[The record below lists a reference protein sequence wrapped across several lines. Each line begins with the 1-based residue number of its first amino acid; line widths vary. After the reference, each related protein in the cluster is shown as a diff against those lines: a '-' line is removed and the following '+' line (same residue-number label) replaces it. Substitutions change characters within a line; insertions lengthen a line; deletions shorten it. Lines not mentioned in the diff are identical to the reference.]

1 MREEIAQNKTYLI
14 LEKTTSD
21 TPDALRRIGRAKLG
35 ADFVE
40 YAGCPKFV
48 HNYDDIKMEGYYDTG
63 FDESSVEFR
72 GKDSAFVKTKLAG
85 RKKLKSH
92 FETLV
97 KASGNTEQEFLDEFR
112 LKLSHNEI
120 VDTSDMTKYLQ
131 LYFAMRGNR
140 ITPDGEEGNEIVYGK
155 SMYKLVDKKEKEDT
169 KAKYAKMA
177 YEVKHW
183 MHQNLA
189 NKDKRKGVLNVL
201 TYINW
206 MKPLTTSEDYII
218 TEMVEEK
225 IKSVDAL
232 ERIYR
237 AMTTVEEKELVLTAD
252 IATWVQKGIIKR
264 QKNSFFYNDLKLG
277 ETMKEI
283 YLFLINDKD
292 ILNELNSK
300 E

>member
-1 MREEIAQNKTYLI
+1 MREEIIENKTYLI

-48 HNYDDIKMEGYYDTG
+48 HNYDDITMDGYYDTG

-72 GKDSAFVKTKLAG
+72 GKESTAVKKKLAE
-85 RKKLKSH
+85 RKKLKLH
-92 FETLV
+92 FESLV
-97 KASGNTEQEFLDEFR
+97 KSSGKTEKEFLDEFR
-112 LKLSHNEI
+112 LELSHNKI
-120 VDTSDMTKYLQ
+120 IDTSDITTHLK

-177 YEVKHW
+177 YDVKHW
-183 MHQNLA
+183 MHQNLSKEETRR
-189 NKDKRKGVLNVL
+189 NVHNVL

-206 MKPLTTSEDYII
+206 MKPLTTSEDYILI
-218 TEMVEEK
+218 EMVEEK
-225 IKSVDAL
+225 IKSIDAL
-232 ERIYR
+232 ERIYK
-237 AMTTVEEKELVLTAD
+237 AKTEVDEKELSLTAD
-252 IATWVQKGIIKR
+252 IAKWVQKGIITR
-264 QKNSFFYNDLKLG
+264 QKNAFFYNDMKLG
-277 ETMKEI
+277 ETMREV
-283 YLFLINDKD
+283 YLFMVNEKD
-292 ILNELNSK
+292 IANELASK
-300 E
+300 